1 VISKQIATTAAV
13 RQFVHMKYRL
23 AIFDFDGTL
32 ADSFPFFVQVFNQL
46 AEQHRFK
53 GIDPE
58 LAPAFRRYN
67 ARQMMRQVGMPAWK
81 LPLVA
86 KSFISLMS
94 QNASSISLFSGIDDM
109 LLHLANK
116 GVTLAVVSSNSYENV
131 SRILGSANTKLIS
144 RFECGMSIFGKPDRI
159 KKVLK
164 KTGIPRDEVIF
175 IGDQVTDLEAARK
188 ENIAFGAVSWGYGT
202 IESLR
207 EHFPE
212 EEFDTVSAIKRIAE
226 Q

>member
-1 VISKQIATTAAV
+1 
-13 RQFVHMKYRL
+13 MKYRL

-32 ADSFPFFVQVFNQL
+32 ADTFPFFIRVFNQL
-46 AEQHRFK
+46 AQQHGFK

-58 LAPAFRRYN
+58 LAPTFRHYN
-67 ARQMMRQVGMPAWK
+67 ARQMMEQVGMPAWK

-86 KSFISLMS
+86 KSFISLMK
-94 QNASSISLFSGIDDM
+94 QNAARISLFEHIDEI

-116 GVTLAVVSSNSYENV
+116 GVTLAIVSSNSYDNV
-131 SRILGSANTKLIS
+131 SQILGPANTRLIS
-144 RFECGMSIFGKPDRI
+144 QFECGMSIFGKPARI
-159 KKVLK
+159 RKVLN
-164 KTGIPRDEVIF
+164 KTGIPYREVIY

-188 ENIAFGAVSWGYGT
+188 EKIAFGAVSWGYGT

-212 EEFDTVSAIKRIAE
+212 EEFDSVSAIRRIA
-226 Q
+226 